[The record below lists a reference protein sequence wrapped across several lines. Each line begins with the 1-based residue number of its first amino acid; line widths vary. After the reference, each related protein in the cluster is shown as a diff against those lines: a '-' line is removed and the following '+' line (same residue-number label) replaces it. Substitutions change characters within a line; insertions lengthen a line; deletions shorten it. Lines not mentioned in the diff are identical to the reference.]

1 MRERNTDKTILT
13 NLYKKH
19 RSIEPVLSDLNEV
32 MAIVENK
39 VDNKEIKNEILKYL
53 YRINDQYKEVK
64 EVLIKSANAGL
75 NLGIVIHELEKL
87 IAELTGCIER
97 NDKDKAI
104 RISLSLE
111 KKLSEDILRC
121 LKSQIFD

>member
-1 MRERNTDKTILT
+1 
-13 NLYKKH
+13 
-19 RSIEPVLSDLNEV
+19 

-111 KKLSEDILRC
+111 KNYPR
-121 LKSQIFD
+121 IFCDA